1 MPTINTKTKEE
12 IVVRI
17 LDSLERNANIT
28 ATSPGSI
35 ARAFAESFGAEMFY
49 LYESFKE
56 AINQT
61 NLSTASGRSLDLIG
75 ELYNVRRKTI
85 SDQLVF
91 ERSTANIEFFL
102 DRVDS
107 ADIIIPKGTLVYNDV
122 GSYTSAQYSYK
133 VASDIIILAG
143 VTRAYGIVEPNF
155 QSNDYVA
162 SVGSLTRHNYISPP
176 GSLVFC
182 SNPKEIY
189 PILNA
194 ESDDNYRR
202 RIISAV
208 KINATGTAEALR
220 FAALSVKGVRDIRIR
235 EASYGLGSCDI
246 IIVPEVSGR
255 LESIPSLVT
264 SAIAPIRPLGIRM
277 NVTVAEPIDYS
288 IQASITLP
296 YGTAENLRRGV
307 ENQSAVFIKR
317 YLNSLTIGDSVSMQ
331 EIERRIKQAS
341 DLVKGVT
348 ITAASARGVN
358 VNRKDFKPTS
368 EREYIVAGDI
378 AITSV
383 IIGLSNY

>member
-102 DRVDS
+102 DRVS
-107 ADIIIPKGTLVYNDV
+107 TADVVIPKGTLVYNDV

-162 SVGSLTRHNYISPP
+162 SVGSLTRHNFISPP

-246 IIVPEVSGR
+246 IIVPEVAGR

-288 IQASITLP
+288 IQATITLP
-296 YGTAENLRRGV
+296 YGTADNLRRGV
-307 ENQSAVFIKR
+307 ENQASVFVKR
-317 YLNSLTIGDSVSMQ
+317 YLNSLTIGDAVSMQ
-331 EIERRIKQAS
+331 EIERRITQAS
-341 DLVKGVT
+341 DLVKNVT
-348 ITAASARGVN
+348 VTAASAKGVN
-358 VNRKDFKPTS
+358 INRKDFKPAS

>member
-102 DRVDS
+102 DRVS
-107 ADIIIPKGTLVYNDV
+107 TADVVIPKGTLVYNDV

-162 SVGSLTRHNYISPP
+162 SVGSLTRHNFISPP

-246 IIVPEVSGR
+246 IIVPEVAGR

-264 SAIAPIRPLGIRM
+264 STIAPIRPLGIRM

-288 IQASITLP
+288 IQATITLP
-296 YGTAENLRRGV
+296 YGTADNLRRGV
-307 ENQSAVFIKR
+307 ENQASVFVKR

-331 EIERRIKQAS
+331 EIERRITQAS
-341 DLVKGVT
+341 DLVKNVT
-348 ITAASARGVN
+348 VTAASAKGVN
-358 VNRKDFKPTS
+358 INRKDFKPAS

>member
-307 ENQSAVFIKR
+307 ENQAAVFIKR